1 MWLICGHIPIKVKM
15 SLLEYPF
22 FQNALWGILLISIVS
37 ALVGTYIVTRR
48 MVFISGGIT
57 HACFGGLGLGY
68 FLGISP
74 MAMAA
79 VFAVGGS
86 LGVDWLASGRTRK
99 DSAIAV
105 VWALGMALGI
115 LFVSLSEGNVP
126 ELNSFL
132 FGNVLT
138 ISCIDLW
145 LFFGFALALL
155 LIYMV
160 LFPVIEMISFDQDF
174 ARTRHLPVKTIN
186 IMMTIFVSLGI
197 VLTIKMIGIMLLM
210 SLMSL
215 PQMIA
220 ERYARRYLPLMVF
233 SGIISI
239 FGCVGGLIISSY
251 IAVPASA
258 SIVLLLIISYVLSSL
273 FPSPAGRPRL

>member
-1 MWLICGHIPIKVKM
+1 MDII

-22 FQNALWGILLISIVS
+22 FQNALSGILLISLVS
-37 ALVGTYIVTRR
+37 SIVGTYIVTRR

-74 MAMAA
+74 MLMAA
-79 VFAVGGS
+79 LFAVGGS
-86 LGVDWLASGRTRK
+86 LGVDWLASGRARK

-115 LFVSLSEGNVP
+115 LFVSLSTGNVP

-138 ISCIDLW
+138 ISQTDLL
-145 LFFGFALALL
+145 LFLTFALL
-155 LIYMV
+155 LLIIFIV

-174 ARTRHLPVKTIN
+174 ARTRHLPVKGIN
-186 IMMTIFVSLGI
+186 ILMTVLVSLGI
-197 VLTIKMIGIMLLM
+197 VLTIRMIGIMLLM

-215 PQMIA
+215 PQMTA
-220 ERYARRYLPLMVF
+220 ERFAGRYLPLMLL
-233 SGIISI
+233 SGIISLL
-239 FGCVGGLIISSY
+239 GCVGGLVLSSWV
-251 IAVPASA
+251 AVPASA
-258 SIVLLLIISYVLSSL
+258 AIVLLLVIIYAISSC
-273 FPSPAGRPRL
+273 FPLTGKR